1 MRRQPWSDGQ
11 SASDAP
17 TMHGQSDRAAPVTSV
32 KSMASDAEKRAFL
45 ASLPCDAESVLSTLT
60 SIEDVWWVAAA
71 AVAAV
76 RTGTAWLAADAERVL
91 AHALE
96 RSASFDQEVQAVL
109 SKDVDRL
116 LAWLDAEPD
125 RLPRVVLRRKL
136 WHALA
141 FEHSSIAIQVSTCRN

>member
-1 MRRQPWSDGQ
+1 
-11 SASDAP
+11 
-17 TMHGQSDRAAPVTSV
+17 MHGQSDRAALVTSV

-136 WHALA
+136 WHMRWLL
-141 FEHSSIAIQVSTCRN
+141 SIPLSLSLIHI